1 MTLSVTKDV
10 VEEQA
15 SNDSVGDVF
24 EIMEQDGSVKELPS
38 VLQYTKWP
46 LHISWLLP
54 AMKCT
59 SILSL

>member
-46 LHISWLLP
+46 LHISPGSFLP
-54 AMKCT
+54 
-59 SILSL
+59 